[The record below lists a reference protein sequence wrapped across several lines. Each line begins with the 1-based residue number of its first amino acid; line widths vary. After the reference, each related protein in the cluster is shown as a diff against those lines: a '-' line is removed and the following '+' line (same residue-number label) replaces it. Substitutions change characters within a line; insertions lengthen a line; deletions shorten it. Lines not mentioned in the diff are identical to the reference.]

1 MPGMPTTRR
10 YRINL
15 PTALL
20 LALAVCP
27 AVAAQKKVDG
37 VSVAR
42 EAYNQ
47 GNLDAAIA
55 AARSALEDPRTST
68 EARIVLGRALIE
80 RFRRT
85 AQPDDIDTARAVL
98 LEAGATPLSSAL
110 RVEWLIGSAQVL
122 YFEEQFGAAATLLG
136 SLLADPRSDQA
147 VPGGRDRLL
156 DWWATAEDRVAQ
168 TREATARRV
177 EYSRLSRRL
186 AEELERDPT
195 LATAAYWQVV
205 AARGEGDVDRAWE
218 LAQAA
223 WVRAPLAPDRG
234 AQLRADLD
242 RIVTQALIPE
252 RARRSAGRD
261 QEKQVSQA
269 TALRDAWESFKLR
282 WTPK

>member
-1 MPGMPTTRR
+1 MPTTRR
-10 YRINL
+10 YRINV

-37 VSVAR
+37 VAVAR
-42 EAYNQ
+42 EAYNK
-47 GNLDAAIA
+47 GSLDAAID

-85 AQPDDIDTARAVL
+85 AQPEDLDSARTAL
-98 LEAGATPLSSAL
+98 LEAGASPLSSAL

-261 QEKQVSQA
+261 QEKQVSQS

>member
-37 VSVAR
+37 VAVAR

-55 AARSALEDPRTST
+55 AARSALEDSRTST

-85 AQPDDIDTARAVL
+85 AQPDDIDTARAAL

>member
-10 YRINL
+10 YRISM
-15 PTALL
+15 TAGLL

-27 AVAAQKKVDG
+27 AAAQKKVD
-37 VSVAR
+37 SVAVAR
-42 EAYNQ
+42 LAYNE
-47 GNLDAAIA
+47 GNLDAAIEA
-55 AARSALEDPRTST
+55 AQSAMADPRTSA
-68 EARIVLGRALIE
+68 EARIIVGRALIE
-80 RFRRT
+80 RYRRT
-85 AQPDDIDTARAVL
+85 AQPPDLEAARTTL
-98 LEAGATPLSSAL
+98 LEAGATPLPALL
-110 RVEWLIGSAQVL
+110 RVEWLIGAAQTL
-122 YFEEQFGAAATLLG
+122 YFEDQFGAAATLLG
-136 SLLADPRSDQA
+136 SLLADPRSDQS

-168 TREATARRV
+168 TRETSARRI
-177 EYSRLSRRL
+177 EYTRLSRRL

-195 LATAAYWQVV
+195 LGTAAYWQVV

-261 QEKQVSQA
+261 QEKQLSQA
-269 TALRDAWESFKLR
+269 TALRDAWETFKQR
-282 WTPK
+282 WTPR

>member
-10 YRINL
+10 CRISM
-15 PTALL
+15 TAALL
-20 LALAVCP
+20 FALAGSP
-27 AVAAQKKVDG
+27 AVAAQKKADG
-37 VSVAR
+37 VALAR
-42 EAYNQ
+42 QAYNQ
-47 GNLDAAIA
+47 GNLEEAIETARAAVA
-55 AARSALEDPRTST
+55 DPRTST
-68 EARIVLGRALIE
+68 EGRIILGRALIE

-85 AQPDDIDTARAVL
+85 AQPEDLGAARTAL
-98 LEAGATPLSSAL
+98 LEASAAPLAPAL
-110 RVEWLIGSAQVL
+110 RVEWLIGSAQAL

-136 SLLADPRSDQA
+136 SLLADPHSGQL

-156 DWWATAEDRVAQ
+156 DWWATAEDRLAQ
-168 TREATARRV
+168 TREASSRRA
-177 EYSRLSRRL
+177 EYARLSRRL
-186 AEELERDPT
+186 SEELERDPA
-195 LATAAYWQVV
+195 LGTAAYWQVV

-223 WVRAPLAPDRG
+223 WVRAPLTPDRG

>member
-1 MPGMPTTRR
+1 MPTTRR
-10 YRINL
+10 YRINV

-37 VSVAR
+37 VAVAR
-42 EAYNQ
+42 EAYNK
-47 GNLDAAIA
+47 GSLDAAID

-85 AQPDDIDTARAVL
+85 AQPEDLDTARTAL
-98 LEAGATPLSSAL
+98 LEAGASPLSSAL

-261 QEKQVSQA
+261 QEKQVSQS